1 MFVISNKKYFI
12 VLCELTKKSKETI
25 YSLFKLDIS
34 GKLYYSIYKHN
45 KLKTM
50 LKTRGRSHKERT

>member
-1 MFVISNKKYFI
+1 MFVIYNKKYFP

-34 GKLYYSIYKHN
+34 GKLYYPIYKH
-45 KLKTM
+45 K
-50 LKTRGRSHKERT
+50 